1 MMQTALC
8 QEDGHLLVPPLEHH
22 GSGPARQGDQPGC
35 FLQGSGAPGHGF
47 QCWRGAHVSASGL
60 RAPPPKPE
68 AADRAFLCL
77 SDWLSLRSCTCLF
90 AKKYQDNKVLL
101 SSLSCLAQ
109 QGQVTQVQAVT
120 HMSILLPCRQ
130 KK

>member
-1 MMQTALC
+1 MTQTALC

-35 FLQGSGAPGHGF
+35 FLQAPALQAMLFSAAGPASR
-47 QCWRGAHVSASGL
+47 RGAHVSASGL
-60 RAPPPKPE
+60 RAPPPQPE

-77 SDWLSLRSCTCLF
+77 PDWLSLRSCTCLF

-109 QGQVTQVQAVT
+109 QGQVTQVQERGPG
-120 HMSILLPCRQ
+120 SDRP
-130 KK
+130 